1 MLKTLLLIL
10 LISTNNLKAETIIK
24 GIDKKYLSKISKDGE
39 IRYGRFN
46 PKTSNF
52 AFTTDTKL
60 WFWNIETNKLQSI
73 KFTDSDHTSPIVT
86 NLNFLNNKWII
97 ESHNSLYF
105 IDRSKS
111 KRSIIDHPELRSGKS
126 IGISFN
132 EGSYFWAH
140 TDGSLKINDNDLSIR
155 GFLKPLLK
163 PYDFALS
170 VKDKVIY
177 SHKNNLFVHENKED
191 ELIYHSPSK
200 IRDIA
205 KDKKFCNA
213 CIQSFNSAVV
223 SQRASHKIN

>member
-86 NLNFLNNKWII
+86 NLNF
-97 ESHNSLYF
+97 
-105 IDRSKS
+105 
-111 KRSIIDHPELRSGKS
+111 
-126 IGISFN
+126 
-132 EGSYFWAH
+132 
-140 TDGSLKINDNDLSIR
+140 
-155 GFLKPLLK
+155 
-163 PYDFALS
+163 
-170 VKDKVIY
+170 
-177 SHKNNLFVHENKED
+177 
-191 ELIYHSPSK
+191 
-200 IRDIA
+200 
-205 KDKKFCNA
+205 
-213 CIQSFNSAVV
+213 
-223 SQRASHKIN
+223 